1 MKKELNK
8 HDLISRTLGHLVQQ
22 GTRSFSTEKGSCMY
36 RAPGGLKCAA
46 GFWVPDELYNY
57 GMEFKNIAAVSH
69 HLDSEYEWTPNL
81 IICLRNLQDLHDD
94 NNNWKSMDTFFGV
107 INGYMIAHGI
117 KGIMVNG
124 LFIGPNILYETV
136 QKHWKGNK

>member
-1 MKKELNK
+1 MKKRLYLDEM
-8 HDLISRTLGHLVQQ
+8 ISRTLGHLVEQ
-22 GTRSFSTEKGSCMY
+22 GERSYSTEKGSCMY
-36 RAPGGLKCAA
+36 RGPNNIKCAA
-46 GFWVPDELYNY
+46 GFWIPDELYHEA
-57 GMEFKNIAAVSH
+57 MEFKNIRAGSNR
-69 HLDSEYEWTPNL
+69 LDPQYEWTPEL
-81 IICLRNLQDLHDD
+81 IDILRNLQDLHDD

-124 LFIGPNILYETV
+124 LFIGPNVLYETV